1 MTAPKAPPTGD
12 QETMSPIPLDDV
24 LTRRAPTA
32 GPVPLVLDS
41 PHSGTRHPDD
51 FRPAAPMEALRRTRD
66 AYVDELF
73 GAGPGLGAVLLAA
86 RFPRCY
92 MDANRD
98 LVDVDPAMIDG
109 AWPHP
114 VKPSFKTSRG
124 TGLVWRI
131 VPPDTPI
138 YDRRLTAAEVEHR
151 IEAYWRPYHRAVKAD
166 LDAVCERSGAV
177 WHVNC
182 HSMPAR
188 GDASTEDGP
197 VARAEMVLG
206 DRDGTT
212 CAAAFTETVGG
223 FLKGRGYDVKVN
235 DPYKGVELVRRYSD
249 PAAGRHSLQ
258 IEINRGLYMDEE
270 SGEKSAGFARVQADM
285 TDLIAHI
292 AAFAEANTPA
302 AA

>member
-1 MTAPKAPPTGD
+1 MNR
-12 QETMSPIPLDDV
+12 IPLEDV
-24 LTRRAPTA
+24 LTRRAPTGA
-32 GPVPLVLDS
+32 PVPVVLDS
-41 PHSGTRHPDD
+41 PHSGTRDPDD
-51 FRPAAPMEALRRTRD
+51 FRPAAPAEALRQTRD
-66 AYVDELF
+66 AFVDEIF
-73 GAGPGLGAVLLAA
+73 GAAPGLGAVLLAA

-92 MDANRD
+92 IDANRD

-109 AWPHP
+109 PWPHP
-114 VKPSFKTSRG
+114 TAASFKTSRG

-131 VPPDTPI
+131 VPPETPI

-166 LDAVCERSGAV
+166 LDQVFERFGAV

-182 HSMPAR
+182 HSMPSR

-206 DRDGTT
+206 DRDGST
-212 CAAAFTETVGG
+212 CAAAFTEAVGA
-223 FLKGRGYDVKVN
+223 FLKGRGYEVKVN

-258 IEINRGLYMDEE
+258 IEINRRLYMDEE
-270 SGEKSAGFARVQADM
+270 TGEKTAGFARVQADM
-285 TDLIAHI
+285 TDLIGHV
-292 AAFAEANTPA
+292 AAFARANAPA
-302 AA
+302 PA